1 MQKKSPRKPPKA
13 AEQHQPASAPA
24 KHGRWLPAALPV
36 FFVLTWLW
44 AAWYYGSVFHISRE
58 YSFWS
63 ADVRLMEFILSQ
75 PYGSLRYLG
84 RAMLQLYKCPWL
96 GGLLLSL
103 MLTVG
108 SWLTGYSFRR

>member
-75 PYGSLRYLG
+75 PTLFSNLKAFIAVSHL
-84 RAMLQLYKCPWL
+84 CPPFL
-96 GGLLLSL
+96 EVISSVLDILIF
-103 MLTVG
+103 VNCI
-108 SWLTGYSFRR
+108 